1 MGKFLKNGIDI
12 TYMQSDYVFCSKN
25 VYYNTYIDM
34 VKSVNG
40 THDRGG
46 KSPELSLTKTLKRMS
61 ADCYVSSFR

>member
-25 VYYNTYIDM
+25 IYYNTYIDM

-40 THDRGG
+40 THDRGA
-46 KSPELSLTKTLKRMS
+46 SLSSLVLQNR
-61 ADCYVSSFR
+61 